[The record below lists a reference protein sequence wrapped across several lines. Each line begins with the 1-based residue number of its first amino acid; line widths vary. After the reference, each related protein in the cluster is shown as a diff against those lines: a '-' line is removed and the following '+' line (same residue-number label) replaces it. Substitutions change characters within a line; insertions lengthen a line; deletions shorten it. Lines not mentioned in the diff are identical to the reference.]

1 MSRRKR
7 IGIMGGTFDP
17 VHMVHLTLAENAYHS
32 FGLDEV
38 MMLPNGDLLYGLNL
52 IIINKKT
59 DDILDELEKAGIQEG
74 DTVGMYGHRNWN

>member
-38 MMLPNGDLLYGLNL
+38 LMLPNGDPPHKNGQNHYTGSPQ
-52 IIINKKT
+52 T
-59 DDILDELEKAGIQEG
+59 GYASAGG
-74 DTVGMYGHRNWN
+74 GRYSLFSDF

>member
-38 MMLPNGDLLYGLNL
+38 LMLPNGDPPH
-52 IIINKKT
+52 KT
-59 DDILDELEKAGIQEG
+59 DKIITPAVHRLGYASAGG
-74 DTVGMYGHRNWN
+74 GRYSLFSDF